1 MKKGRLL
8 SVVLSASMLL
18 SSIALPAFALTF
30 NDVESDATV
39 SWAKDSITKMTD
51 AGYIKGYEDGT
62 FRPYRAITKIESLI
76 LMSRM
81 LGYENKQFSDVASS
95 ATTAYKSIASKY
107 NTTYANEISY
117 LLYCGVLK
125 ESDLLDYASAANA
138 NTQLLRYQA
147 AILMSKLMGADS
159 EAKACTVST
168 ATYAD
173 DSAIPA
179 TAKSYVEYVTANNIM
194 NGMDKTSDGKSQFSP
209 LTSLT
214 RAQMATLLARM
225 MDKLD
230 LKYVSG
236 SVDSTSS
243 SSVTIGGTKLG
254 LTKDTKVYINGG
266 TASTSDI
273 SEGADAS
280 AVSIMKNALAV
291 QTEEVQK
298 STIVYGIITRKT
310 DNADGKK
317 LTIADYEDENNSE
330 TYTLK
335 DNCKITVDGAKGT
348 LADLSKKDFVK
359 VTITGSKISEIS
371 TEDKSFSV
379 KGVLVSTEYDD
390 DNHVYMNIGDNNGDN
405 VQQYVVSSKGATVTR
420 DGEETEFGSLSKG
433 DKVTVKLNY
442 GKVVSVTAK
451 GDTVGFTGLLKEII
465 ISNNPSLTITV
476 DGEDKTY
483 KLRSDAKITVSG
495 SAATIYDLR
504 PNITVTGTLDSSEIK
519 TVSASTV
526 AVNEK
531 GEMTGTVT
539 GKNTTY
545 KVITI
550 KDDDGNTQSV
560 YYNNNTKFLSSNGSN
575 STVKALENGSKITVT
590 GADKNGVFEATI
602 IIIR

>member
-159 EAKACTVST
+159 EAKAYTVST

-280 AVSIMKNALAV
+280 AVSVMKNALAV

-348 LADLSKKDFVK
+348 LADLGNKDFVK

-371 TEDKSFSV
+371 TEDKNFNV

-476 DGEDKTY
+476 DGKDKTY

-602 IIIR
+602 IIVR

>member
-159 EAKACTVST
+159 EAKAYTVST

-348 LADLSKKDFVK
+348 LADLSNKDFVK

-371 TEDKSFSV
+371 TEDKSFNV

-476 DGEDKTY
+476 DGKDKTY

-602 IIIR
+602 IIVR

>member
-1 MKKGRLL
+1 MKKGKLL

-18 SSIALPAFALTF
+18 SSVALPAFALTF

-95 ATTAYKSIASKY
+95 AATAYKSIASKY

-159 EAKACTVST
+159 EAKAYTVST

-335 DNCKITVDGAKGT
+335 DNCKITVDGARGT
-348 LADLSKKDFVK
+348 LADLSNKDFVK
-359 VTITGSKISEIS
+359 VTITGSKISEVS

-433 DKVTVKLNY
+433 D
-442 GKVVSVTAK
+442 
-451 GDTVGFTGLLKEII
+451 TVGFTGLLKEII
-465 ISNNPSLTITV
+465 ISNSPSLTITV
-476 DGEDKTY
+476 DGKDKTY

-495 SAATIYDLR
+495 STADIYDLR

-602 IIIR
+602 IIVR

>member
-95 ATTAYKSIASKY
+95 ATTAYKSIVSKY

-159 EAKACTVST
+159 EAKAYTVST

-348 LADLSKKDFVK
+348 LADLSNKDFVK

-371 TEDKSFSV
+371 TEDKNFNV

-405 VQQYVVSSKGATVTR
+405 VQQYVVSSKGATITR

-476 DGEDKTY
+476 DGKDKTY

-602 IIIR
+602 IIVR

>member
-95 ATTAYKSIASKY
+95 ATTAYKSIVSKY

-159 EAKACTVST
+159 EAKAYTVST

-298 STIVYGIITRKT
+298 STIVYGVIARKT
-310 DNADGKK
+310 DNADGRK

-371 TEDKSFSV
+371 TEDKSFNV

-476 DGEDKTY
+476 DGKDKTY

-602 IIIR
+602 IIVR

>member
-95 ATTAYKSIASKY
+95 ATTAYKSIVSKY

-159 EAKACTVST
+159 EAKAYTVST

-280 AVSIMKNALAV
+280 AVSVMKNALAV

-298 STIVYGIITRKT
+298 STIVYGVIARKT

-335 DNCKITVDGAKGT
+335 DNCKITVDGARGT
-348 LADLSKKDFVK
+348 LADLSNKDFVK

-371 TEDKSFSV
+371 TEDKSFNV

-405 VQQYVVSSKGATVTR
+405 VQQYVVSSKGASVTR

-476 DGEDKTY
+476 DGKDKTY

-602 IIIR
+602 IIVR

>member
-95 ATTAYKSIASKY
+95 ATTAYKSIVSKY

-147 AILMSKLMGADS
+147 AVLMSKLMGADS
-159 EAKACTVST
+159 EAKAYTVST

-298 STIVYGIITRKT
+298 STIVYGVIARKT

-371 TEDKSFSV
+371 TEDKSFNV

-476 DGEDKTY
+476 DGKDKTY

-602 IIIR
+602 IIVR

>member
-159 EAKACTVST
+159 EAKAYTVST

-280 AVSIMKNALAV
+280 AVSVMKNALAV

-335 DNCKITVDGAKGT
+335 DNCKITVDGARGT
-348 LADLSKKDFVK
+348 LADLSNKDFVK

-371 TEDKSFSV
+371 TEDKSFNV

-476 DGEDKTY
+476 DGKDKTY

-602 IIIR
+602 IIVR

>member
-95 ATTAYKSIASKY
+95 ATTAYKSIVSKY

-159 EAKACTVST
+159 EAKAYTVST

-476 DGEDKTY
+476 DGKDKTY

-602 IIIR
+602 IIVR

>member
-1 MKKGRLL
+1 MKKGKLL

-18 SSIALPAFALTF
+18 SSIALPAFAVTF
-30 NDVESDATV
+30 NDVDSDATV

-95 ATTAYKSIASKY
+95 AVTAYKSIASKY

-159 EAKACTVST
+159 EAKAYTVST

-194 NGMDKTSDGKSQFSP
+194 NGMDKTSDGKAQFSP

-236 SVDSTSS
+236 SVDSTSG

-254 LTKDTKVYINGG
+254 LTEDTKVYINGG
-266 TASTSDI
+266 IASTSDI

-280 AVSIMKNALAV
+280 AVSVRNNALAV

-335 DNCKITVDGAKGT
+335 DNCKITVDGARGT
-348 LADLSKKDFVK
+348 LADLSNKDFVK
-359 VTITGSKISEIS
+359 VTITGSKISEVS
-371 TEDKSFSV
+371 TEDKTFSV

-390 DNHVYMNIGDNNGDN
+390 DDHVYMNIGDDNGDN
-405 VQQYVVSSKGATVTR
+405 VQQYVVSNKGATVTR
-420 DGEETEFGSLSKG
+420 DGEETEFSALSKG
-433 DKVTVKLNY
+433 DNVTVKLNY

-465 ISNNPSLTITV
+465 ISNSPSLTITV
-476 DGEDKTY
+476 DGKDKTY

-495 SAATIYDLR
+495 STATIYDLR

-550 KDDDGNTQSV
+550 KDDDGNTQSI

-575 STVKALENGSKITVT
+575 STVKSLENGSKITVT

-602 IIIR
+602 IIVR

>member
-1 MKKGRLL
+1 MKKGKLL

-18 SSIALPAFALTF
+18 SSVALPAFALTF

-95 ATTAYKSIASKY
+95 AATAYKSIASKY

-159 EAKACTVST
+159 EAKAYTVST

-335 DNCKITVDGAKGT
+335 DNCKITVDGARGT
-348 LADLSKKDFVK
+348 LADLSNKDFVK
-359 VTITGSKISEIS
+359 VTITGSKISEVS

-433 DKVTVKLNY
+433 DSVTVKLNY

-465 ISNNPSLTITV
+465 ISNSPSLTITV
-476 DGEDKTY
+476 DGKDKTY

-495 SAATIYDLR
+495 STADIYDLR

-602 IIIR
+602 IIVR

>member
-159 EAKACTVST
+159 EAKAYTVST

-243 SSVTIGGTKLG
+243 SSVTIDGTKLG

-335 DNCKITVDGAKGT
+335 DNCKITVDGARGT
-348 LADLSKKDFVK
+348 LADLSNKEFVK

-405 VQQYVVSSKGATVTR
+405 VQQYVVSNKGASVTR

-465 ISNNPSLTITV
+465 ISSNPSLTITV
-476 DGEDKTY
+476 DGKDKTY

-575 STVKALENGSKITVT
+575 STVKALENGSKVTVT

>member
-159 EAKACTVST
+159 EAKAYTVST

-335 DNCKITVDGAKGT
+335 DNCKITVDGARGT

-371 TEDKSFSV
+371 TEDKSFNV

-476 DGEDKTY
+476 DGKDKTY

-602 IIIR
+602 IIVR

>member
-95 ATTAYKSIASKY
+95 ATTAYKSIVSKY

-159 EAKACTVST
+159 EAKAYTVST

-243 SSVTIGGTKLG
+243 SSVTIDGTKLG

-330 TYTLK
+330 TYNLK

-348 LADLSKKDFVK
+348 LADLGNKEFVK

-405 VQQYVVSSKGATVTR
+405 VQQYVVSNKGASVTR

-465 ISNNPSLTITV
+465 ISSNPSLTITV
-476 DGEDKTY
+476 DGKDKTY

-575 STVKALENGSKITVT
+575 SNVKSLENGSKVTVT
-590 GADKNGVFEATI
+590 GADKNGVFEAAI

>member
-159 EAKACTVST
+159 EAKAYTVST

-280 AVSIMKNALAV
+280 AVSVMKNALAV

-348 LADLSKKDFVK
+348 LADLSNKDFVK

-476 DGEDKTY
+476 DGKDKTY

-602 IIIR
+602 IIVR

>member
-159 EAKACTVST
+159 EAKAYTVST

-298 STIVYGIITRKT
+298 STIVYGVIARKT

-371 TEDKSFSV
+371 TEDKSFNV

-465 ISNNPSLTITV
+465 ISSNPSLTITV

-602 IIIR
+602 IIVR

>member
-95 ATTAYKSIASKY
+95 ATTAYKSIVSKY

-159 EAKACTVST
+159 EAKAYTVST

-280 AVSIMKNALAV
+280 AVSVMKNALAV

-298 STIVYGIITRKT
+298 STIVYGIIARKT

-371 TEDKSFSV
+371 TEDKSFNV

-476 DGEDKTY
+476 DGKDKTY

-602 IIIR
+602 IIVR

>member
-159 EAKACTVST
+159 EAKAYTVST

-280 AVSIMKNALAV
+280 AVSVMKNALAV

-348 LADLSKKDFVK
+348 LADLSNKDFVK

-390 DNHVYMNIGDNNGDN
+390 DNHVYMNIGDNSGDN
-405 VQQYVVSSKGATVTR
+405 VQQYVVSNKGASVTR

-465 ISNNPSLTITV
+465 ISSNPSLTITV
-476 DGEDKTY
+476 DGKDKTY

-602 IIIR
+602 IIVR

>member
-95 ATTAYKSIASKY
+95 ATTAYKSIVSKY

-159 EAKACTVST
+159 EAKAYTVST

-280 AVSIMKNALAV
+280 AVSVMKNALAV

-348 LADLSKKDFVK
+348 LADLSNKDFVK

-371 TEDKSFSV
+371 TEDKSFNV

-405 VQQYVVSSKGATVTR
+405 VQQYVVSNKGASVTR

-476 DGEDKTY
+476 DGKDKTY

-602 IIIR
+602 IIVR

>member
-159 EAKACTVST
+159 EAKAYTVST

-280 AVSIMKNALAV
+280 AVSVMKNALAV

-348 LADLSKKDFVK
+348 LADLSNKDFVK

-371 TEDKSFSV
+371 TEDKSFNV

-405 VQQYVVSSKGATVTR
+405 VQQYVVSSKGATITR

-476 DGEDKTY
+476 DGKDKTY

-602 IIIR
+602 IIVR

>member
-159 EAKACTVST
+159 EAKAYTVST

-280 AVSIMKNALAV
+280 AVSVMKNALAV

-348 LADLSKKDFVK
+348 LADLSNKDFVK

-405 VQQYVVSSKGATVTR
+405 VQQYVVSSKGATITR

-476 DGEDKTY
+476 DGKDKTY

-602 IIIR
+602 IIVR

>member
-95 ATTAYKSIASKY
+95 ATTAYKSIVSKY

-159 EAKACTVST
+159 EAKAYTVST

-371 TEDKSFSV
+371 TEDKSFNV

-465 ISNNPSLTITV
+465 ISSNPSLTITV

-602 IIIR
+602 IIVR

>member
-95 ATTAYKSIASKY
+95 ATTAYKSIVSKY

-159 EAKACTVST
+159 EAKAYTVST

-348 LADLSKKDFVK
+348 LADLSNKDFVK

-371 TEDKSFSV
+371 TEDKSFNV

-476 DGEDKTY
+476 DGKDKTY

-602 IIIR
+602 IIVR

>member
-159 EAKACTVST
+159 EAKAYTVST

-371 TEDKSFSV
+371 TEDKSFNV

-476 DGEDKTY
+476 DGKDKTY

-602 IIIR
+602 IIVR

>member
-159 EAKACTVST
+159 EAKAYTVST

-280 AVSIMKNALAV
+280 AVSVMKNALAV

-348 LADLSKKDFVK
+348 LADLSNKDFVK

-371 TEDKSFSV
+371 TEDKSFNV

-476 DGEDKTY
+476 DGKDKTY

-602 IIIR
+602 IIVR

>member
-1 MKKGRLL
+1 
-8 SVVLSASMLL
+8 
-18 SSIALPAFALTF
+18 
-30 NDVESDATV
+30 
-39 SWAKDSITKMTD
+39 
-51 AGYIKGYEDGT
+51 
-62 FRPYRAITKIESLI
+62 
-76 LMSRM
+76 
-81 LGYENKQFSDVASS
+81 
-95 ATTAYKSIASKY
+95 
-107 NTTYANEISY
+107 
-117 LLYCGVLK
+117 
-125 ESDLLDYASAANA
+125 
-138 NTQLLRYQA
+138 
-147 AILMSKLMGADS
+147 MSKLMGADS
-159 EAKACTVST
+159 EAKAYTVST

-371 TEDKSFSV
+371 TEDKSFNV

-390 DNHVYMNIGDNNGDN
+390 DNHVYMNIGDNSGDN

-433 DKVTVKLNY
+433 DRVTVKLNY

-465 ISNNPSLTITV
+465 ISSNPSLTITV

-602 IIIR
+602 IIVR

>member
-147 AILMSKLMGADS
+147 AVLMSKLMGADS
-159 EAKACTVST
+159 EAKAYTVST

-348 LADLSKKDFVK
+348 LADLSNKDFVK

-371 TEDKSFSV
+371 TEDKSFNV

-405 VQQYVVSSKGATVTR
+405 VQQYVVSSKGATITR

-476 DGEDKTY
+476 DGKDKTY

-602 IIIR
+602 IIVR

>member
-159 EAKACTVST
+159 EAKAYTVST

-280 AVSIMKNALAV
+280 AVSVMKNALAV

-348 LADLSKKDFVK
+348 LADLGNKDFVK

-371 TEDKSFSV
+371 TEDKSFNV

-476 DGEDKTY
+476 DGKDKTY

-602 IIIR
+602 IIVR

>member
-1 MKKGRLL
+1 MKKGKLL

-18 SSIALPAFALTF
+18 SSIALPTFAVTF
-30 NDVESDATV
+30 NDVDSDATV

-159 EAKACTVST
+159 EAKAYTVSA

-298 STIVYGIITRKT
+298 STIVYGVIARKT

-335 DNCKITVDGAKGT
+335 DNCKITVDGARGT
-348 LADLSKKDFVK
+348 LADLGNKDFVK

-465 ISNNPSLTITV
+465 ISSNPSLTITV
-476 DGEDKTY
+476 DGKDKTY

-575 STVKALENGSKITVT
+575 STVKSLENGSKVTVT

>member
-159 EAKACTVST
+159 EAKAYTVST

-348 LADLSKKDFVK
+348 LADLSNKDFVK

-476 DGEDKTY
+476 DGKDKTY

-602 IIIR
+602 IIVR

>member
-95 ATTAYKSIASKY
+95 ATAAYKSIASKY

-147 AILMSKLMGADS
+147 AVLMSKLMGADS
-159 EAKACTVST
+159 EAKAYTVST

-335 DNCKITVDGAKGT
+335 DNCKITVDGARGT
-348 LADLSKKDFVK
+348 LADLGNKEFVK

-390 DNHVYMNIGDNNGDN
+390 DNHVYMNIGDDNGDN
-405 VQQYVVSSKGATVTR
+405 VQQYVVSNKGASVTR

-465 ISNNPSLTITV
+465 ISSNPSLTITV
-476 DGEDKTY
+476 DGKDKTY

-602 IIIR
+602 IIVK